1 MIIDLNYWTFVY
13 LFILE
18 YSYLSYLQLS
28 MRLRFA
34 IFAKI
39 IRWISTKLTKKQY
52 ILRIIFSSRLS
63 HFANNLTRFALA

>member
-39 IRWISTKLTKKQY
+39 IRWISAKLTKKQN

>member
-39 IRWISTKLTKKQY
+39 IRWISTKLTKKQN

>member
-1 MIIDLNYWTFVY
+1 MTMIIDLNYWTFFY

-18 YSYLSYLQLS
+18 YSYVSYLQLS

-39 IRWISTKLTKKQY
+39 IRQKTTELLNK
-52 ILRIIFSSRLS
+52 
-63 HFANNLTRFALA
+63 

>member
-39 IRWISTKLTKKQY
+39 IRQKSTKLSKKQSVWS
-52 ILRIIFSSRLS
+52 IVLS
-63 HFANNLTRFALA
+63 ITLAHFVNNLKRLVVA